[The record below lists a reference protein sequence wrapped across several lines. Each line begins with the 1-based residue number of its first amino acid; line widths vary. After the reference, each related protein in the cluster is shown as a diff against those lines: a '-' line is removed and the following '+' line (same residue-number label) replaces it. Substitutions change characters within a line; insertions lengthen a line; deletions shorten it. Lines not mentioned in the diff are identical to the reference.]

1 VSTDAVTCFI
11 GSSKE
16 GLGYANALV
25 AHLEGSG
32 VTCEIWTDAFDL
44 GKTTVEG
51 LEDALARNSFAVLI
65 ATADDLTSSRGRAK
79 MSPRDNVILEFGL
92 FVGRL
97 RRDRAFLLVEETDKP
112 IKLPTDLLGVTLG
125 FFPQRKTARAKKAS
139 LAESAEK
146 VAAQIEKLGP
156 LETPSDPAVA
166 NDVLMS
172 ASELIDELRVIRT
185 VTMSAARR
193 GAWTKAVLA
202 AALEPFLARADDAY
216 AAWLRPDVAKLLK
229 IVDAVNLGEN
239 EWPQHAWKQGE
250 GMAGKVWENARP
262 LAVDRRR
269 PHPWFVARPGCA
281 NETYLCAP
289 LAGPSAREGL
299 LVIGSD
305 EGFDVR
311 SGDLAVLAVYAGL
324 LGFAMP
330 R

>member
-1 VSTDAVTCFI
+1 MTTDPVTCFI

-16 GLGYANALV
+16 GLGYANALA
-25 AHLEGSG
+25 AHLETHAI
-32 VTCEIWTDAFDL
+32 TCEVWTDAFDL

-51 LEDALARNSFAVLI
+51 LEDALARHSFAVLI
-65 ATADDLTSSRGRAK
+65 ATADDLTTSRRKAK

-125 FFPQRKTARAKKAS
+125 FFPSRRTARAKKTS
-139 LAESAEK
+139 LAEPAAK

-166 NDVLMS
+166 NDVTMS
-172 ASELIDELRVIRT
+172 ASRLIDELRTIRK
-185 VTMSAARR
+185 VTMSAAHRNS
-193 GAWTKAVLA
+193 WTKRVLA

-216 AAWLRPDVAKLLK
+216 AAWLRPDATNVLK
-229 IVDAVNLGEN
+229 IVEAVNLQED
-239 EWPQHAWKQGE
+239 EWQQHEWKQGE
-250 GMAGKVWENARP
+250 GMAGKVWENARA
-262 LAVDRRR
+262 LAVDKRRR
-269 PHPWFVARPGCA
+269 HPWFVARPGCA
-281 NETYLCAP
+281 NETYLCVP
-289 LAGPSAREGL
+289 LGKPSVPEGL
-299 LVIGSD
+299 LVVGSD

-311 SGDLAVLAVYAGL
+311 SGDLALLAVYAGL

-330 R
+330 K